1 MSSYQFF
8 HPIEIRYGDLDPQ
21 GHVNNAK
28 YLTYMEQARI
38 QYIKNLGLWKTNS
51 FLDVGIILAEARVT
65 YRVPIQYGIEIK
77 VGVRVSRLGNKSLD
91 MEYSL
96 QDSDTGREMANGS
109 SVLVAYDYRSQQT
122 IPIPDDW
129 RLKIATF
136 EGLELHPNLRTG

>member
-38 QYIKNLGLWKTNS
+38 QYIKNLGLWKSNS

-65 YRVPIQYGIEIK
+65 YRVPIQYGTEIK

-96 QDSDTGREMANGS
+96 QDSATGREMANGS

>member
-38 QYIKNLGLWKTNS
+38 QYIKNLGLWKSNS

-65 YRVPIQYGIEIK
+65 YRVPIQYGTEIK

-96 QDSDTGREMANGS
+96 QDSATGREMANGS

-129 RLKIATF
+129 RLKIAAF

>member
-38 QYIKNLGLWKTNS
+38 QYIKNLGLWKSNS

-65 YRVPIQYGIEIK
+65 YRVPIQYGTEIK

-96 QDSDTGREMANGS
+96 QDSATGREMANGS

-129 RLKIATF
+129 RLKIAAF
-136 EGLELHPNLRTG
+136 EGFELHPNLRTG

>member
-38 QYIKNLGLWKTNS
+38 QYIKNLGLWKSNS
-51 FLDVGIILAEARVT
+51 FLDVGIILAEVRVT
-65 YRVPIQYGIEIK
+65 YRIPIQYGTEIK
-77 VGVRVSRLGNKSLD
+77 VGVRVSRLGNKSMD

-96 QDSDTGREMANGS
+96 QDSANEQEMANGS

-122 IPIPDDW
+122 IPIPDEW
-129 RLKIATF
+129 REKIISF
-136 EGLELHPNLRTG
+136 EGLGTHQNARIG

>member
-1 MSSYQFF
+1 MSIFQFF

-38 QYIKNLGLWKTNS
+38 QYIRNLGLWKSNS
-51 FLDVGIILAEARVT
+51 FLDVGIILAEVRVT
-65 YRVPIQYGIEIK
+65 YRIPIQYGTEIK
-77 VGVRVSRLGNKSLD
+77 VGVRVSRLGNKSMD

-96 QDSDTGREMANGS
+96 QDSATGQEMANGS

-129 RLKIATF
+129 REKIAIF
-136 EGLELHPNLRTG
+136 EGLELYPNNRTG